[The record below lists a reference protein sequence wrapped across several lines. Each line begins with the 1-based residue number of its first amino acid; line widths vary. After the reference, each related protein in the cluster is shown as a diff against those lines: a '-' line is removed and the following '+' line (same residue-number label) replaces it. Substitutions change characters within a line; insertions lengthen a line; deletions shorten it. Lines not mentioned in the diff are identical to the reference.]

1 MTNKAKIV
9 LVSGRS
15 GSGKSSALNVLE
27 DLGYYRID
35 NLPLLLLPSICS
47 KLLQDKVA
55 DKLAMGVDVRT
66 PRADLSQFEAVRAAL
81 DKIAN
86 TKVLYTTAR
95 SGVLVARFAGTRRV
109 HPLFHQSKSL
119 KDALDFEKH
128 LLAPIFQQ
136 ADIKIDT
143 SETNIHELKARILEE
158 LGVDETVT
166 VSIMSFGFK
175 YGIPIDADFVFD
187 VRTLPN
193 PHWYENLRDKT
204 GQDSE
209 VKVFF
214 LNHEMVGQMMDDII
228 TYLNKWLPSFI
239 GSNRHNVLIA
249 IGCTGGKHRSVYMA
263 NGVAEHLILPNEL
276 CVSLK
281 HREQSHW

>member
-35 NLPLLLLPSICS
+35 NLPLLLLPSICG

-81 DKIAN
+81 DEIAS

-119 KDALDFEKH
+119 KDALGFEKH

-158 LGVDETVT
+158 LGIDEKIT
-166 VSIMSFGFK
+166 VSVMSFGFK
-175 YGIPIDADFVFD
+175 YGVPIDADFVFD

-209 VKVFF
+209 VKAFF
-214 LNHEMVGQMMDDII
+214 LNHEMVAQMMGDIT

-263 NGVAEHLILPNEL
+263 NGVAERLHLPSAL
-276 CVSLK
+276 CISLK